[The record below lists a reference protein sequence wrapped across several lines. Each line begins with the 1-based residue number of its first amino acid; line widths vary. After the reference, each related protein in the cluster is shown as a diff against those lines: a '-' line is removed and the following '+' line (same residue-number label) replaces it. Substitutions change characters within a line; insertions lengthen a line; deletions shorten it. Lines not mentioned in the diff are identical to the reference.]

1 MRPVCSA
8 GAAPSSVNISI
19 NSLSHFSTP
28 LFRPR
33 GPCMLGKLNK
43 NQATQGHGFMGT
55 GHKGHS
61 LLSWTMILGK
71 GPLQRPLP
79 VG

>member
-1 MRPVCSA
+1 
-8 GAAPSSVNISI
+8 
-19 NSLSHFSTP
+19 
-28 LFRPR
+28 
-33 GPCMLGKLNK
+33 MLGKLNK
-43 NQATQGHGFMGT
+43 NQVTQGHGFMGT
-55 GHKGHS
+55 GHKGHL